1 MRSADERAASE
12 IDRGMKIVRL
22 KVCGITT
29 FEDAEAAL
37 DAVPITW
44 DSISISSPRYISPER
59 VREIMI
65 RFAWSDGRVQTVG
78 VFVNESRPEQVINIM
93 AASGVRLAQL
103 HGDEDAAYCASIGGD
118 RVIKALRVSDSF
130 NPEAVLEYKVSAVLL
145 DAYHPSLYGGTG
157 QELDW
162 SLAREAARLAR
173 IILAGGLGPQNIA
186 EAIRTVTPFG
196 VDVNSGVESTRP
208 QGCGQAKTLEEGN
221 GRVDHDLLSM
231 PDEGGHFGQYGGSF
245 GLRR

>member
-1 MRSADERAASE
+1 
-12 IDRGMKIVRL
+12 MKIVRL

-37 DAVPITW
+37 ECGADYLGFNFYPQ
-44 DSISISSPRYISPER
+44 SPRYISPER
-59 VREIMI
+59 VREIIDML
-65 RFAWSDGRVQTVG
+65 ALSDGRVQTVG

-157 QELDW
+157 QEFDW

-173 IILAGGLGPQNIA
+173 IILAGGLG
-186 EAIRTVTPFG
+186 
-196 VDVNSGVESTRP
+196 TRL
-208 QGCGQAKTLEEGN
+208 AALK
-221 GRVDHDLLSM
+221 
-231 PDEGGHFGQYGGSF
+231 
-245 GLRR
+245 